1 MKKAAERISKWFMDL
16 KLTTKIIVS
25 YSVAF
30 ITFFVVITFSYQKIS
45 NDNTV
50 NKVSQMSTE
59 IVELIGYNFNFIIDT
74 VNNQS
79 KTLISNRL
87 LQDTLQSGNTDFN
100 NQMLIS
106 NYLAE
111 FINFNSMI
119 SSIYIF
125 DLNGNKY
132 YIENATPKD
141 VSLES
146 IEKKKWYDR
155 LVKLN
160 GGYLISVNGGD
171 TFGSESNN
179 YISLMRVV
187 NGLDSQKPIGYLI
200 INISADYISKALY
213 NGSSQY
219 NTKFILRDDEDNVF
233 ICPGNQ
239 EFYNILEKKLDKS
252 QIIQIDKSDYIL
264 STTYN
269 NYGWKI
275 TSITPFN
282 ELKKQSYTYNI
293 PIFVAVVMRGVLFM
307 LGMVFVSMMITKPI
321 HKLASA
327 MSEVEKGEFK
337 EAVFETGN
345 DEIGKLKD
353 VYNMIIREIQ
363 RLFEKIVSEN
373 KAKRKKELEVLQSQ
387 IKPHFLYN
395 SFDAISSLALSGN
408 NREVYE
414 VVKALGKFYKGFLNN
429 GNEEITIKQ
438 ELEIVEQYLKIQK
451 IRFDNKF
458 IFQKNYDERVFN
470 YTIPRLTLQPL
481 VENAFNHGI
490 RPMSGNGTITL
501 TACYTGDGATLKVSD
516 NGIGMDEDTI
526 KAIKEGRTL
535 GVGLKATIER
545 LRIYYNKPNVFNIES
560 EKGRGTIITI
570 NIPNNQENDEHG

>member
-16 KLTTKIIVS
+16 MLTTKIIIS
-25 YSVAF
+25 YSIAF
-30 ITFFVVITFSYQKIS
+30 ITFFVVITFSYQQIS

-87 LQDTLQSGNTDFN
+87 LQDTLKSGNADFN

-141 VSLES
+141 VCLES
-146 IEKKKWYDR
+146 IKKQKWYDR

-171 TFGSESNN
+171 TLGSESGN

-200 INISADYISKALY
+200 INVSADYINKALY
-213 NGSSQY
+213 NGNSQY
-219 NTKFILRDDEDNVF
+219 NTKFILRDEIGNVF
-233 ICPGNQ
+233 ICPENQ
-239 EFYNILEKKLDKS
+239 EFYNVLDKKLDKS

-282 ELKKQSYTYNI
+282 ELKKQSHTYNI
-293 PIFVAVVMRGVLFM
+293 SIFVAVVMSGVLFM

-363 RLFEKIVSEN
+363 RLFEKIVNEN

-429 GNEEITIKQ
+429 GNEEITVKQ

-451 IRFDNKF
+451 IRFDDKF

-501 TACYTGDGATLKVSD
+501 AACYTENGATLKVSD
-516 NGIGMDEDTI
+516 NGIGMDEDTVR
-526 KAIKEGRTL
+526 AIKEGRTL

-570 NIPNNQENDEHG
+570 NIPNNQENEEHG

>member
-1 MKKAAERISKWFMDL
+1 MSTVSIIKL
-16 KLTTKIIVS
+16 KLYPIDSTISAESKI
-25 YSVAF
+25 
-30 ITFFVVITFSYQKIS
+30 
-45 NDNTV
+45 
-50 NKVSQMSTE
+50 
-59 IVELIGYNFNFIIDT
+59 
-74 VNNQS
+74 
-79 KTLISNRL
+79 LISNRA
-87 LQDTLQSGNTDFN
+87 LQDTLNSGKTDFN

-132 YIENATPKD
+132 YIENATQKD
-141 VSLES
+141 ISLES
-146 IEKKKWYDR
+146 IKKQKWYDR

-160 GGYLISVNGGD
+160 GGYFISVNGGS
-171 TFGSESNN
+171 TFGSESGD

-187 NGLDSQKPIGYLI
+187 NGLDSQRPIGYLI
-200 INISADYISKALY
+200 INVSVDYINKALY
-213 NGSSQY
+213 NGNSKY
-219 NTKFILRDDEDNVF
+219 NTKFILSDDLGNVF
-233 ICPGNQ
+233 IRPENM
-239 EFYNILEKKLDKS
+239 EFYNIPDEKSDRS
-252 QIIQIDKSDYIL
+252 QIIKIDRSDYIL
-264 STTYN
+264 SNTHN

-293 PIFVAVVMRGVLFM
+293 AIFIALVISGVLFI
-307 LGMVFVSMMITKPI
+307 LGMVFVSLMITKPI

-327 MSEVEKGEFK
+327 MSAVEKGEFK
-337 EAVFETGN
+337 EALFETGN

-363 RLFEKIVSEN
+363 RLFEKIVKEN
-373 KAKRKKELEVLQSQ
+373 KEKRKRELEILQSQ

-414 VVKALGKFYKGFLNN
+414 VVKALGKFYKGFLNK
-429 GNEEITIKQ
+429 GNEEISVKH

-451 IRFDNKF
+451 IRFDDKF
-458 IFQKNYDERVFN
+458 IFHKNYDERTFN

-490 RPMSGNGTITL
+490 RPMSGNGTITIE
-501 TACYTGDGATLKVSD
+501 ACFTGDEIVLKVSD
-516 NGIGMDEDTI
+516 DGIGMDKETVR
-526 KAIKEGRTL
+526 AIKEGRSL

-545 LRIYYNKPNVFNIES
+545 LRIYYNNPNVFDIVS
-560 EKGRGTIITI
+560 EKGRGTTVTI
-570 NIPNNQENDEHG
+570 SIPRKKENEEHD

>member
-293 PIFVAVVMRGVLFM
+293 AIFVAVVMSGVLFM